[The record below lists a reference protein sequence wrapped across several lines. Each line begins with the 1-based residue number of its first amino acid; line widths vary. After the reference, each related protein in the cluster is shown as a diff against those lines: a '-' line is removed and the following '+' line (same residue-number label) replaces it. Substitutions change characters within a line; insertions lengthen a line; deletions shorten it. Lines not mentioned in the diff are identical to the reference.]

1 MGSRNSAW
9 NWKCLWTINY
19 FSNVL
24 LFQWKAVLD
33 KWSFP
38 DGEVSE
44 GTEKINLKN
53 LHKTFKDTKFHGLVS
68 IQFLYVLG
76 KFFGLDIPVPKN
88 AITEL
93 YKNLSY
99 KTLSGARNL
108 EFSAVS
114 DLILEI
120 SFQIKRS
127 TLLNRKRK
135 EEDEKINVKIKEEH
149 DFFLTTWWIW
159 GGTGRGPV

>member
-1 MGSRNSAW
+1 M
-9 NWKCLWTINY
+9 
-19 FSNVL
+19 
-24 LFQWKAVLD
+24 
-33 KWSFP
+33 P
-38 DGEVSE
+38 E

-53 LHKTFKDTKFHGLVS
+53 LYKTFKDTKFHGLVS

-127 TLLNRKRK
+127 TLLNKKRK

-149 DFFLTTWWIW
+149 DFFLTT
-159 GGTGRGPV
+159 

>member
-1 MGSRNSAW
+1 MEGCPWQMIFSWWWGAW
-9 NWKCLWTINY
+9 RYRKNKLKKSVQDVQRYKISWI
-19 FSNVL
+19 
-24 LFQWKAVLD
+24 
-33 KWSFP
+33 SFYS
-38 DGEVSE
+38 VFICAR
-44 GTEKINLKN
+44 KI
-53 LHKTFKDTKFHGLVS
+53 
-68 IQFLYVLG
+68 
-76 KFFGLDIPVPKN
+76 FGLDIPVPKN

-149 DFFLTTWWIW
+149 GFFLTTWWIW

>member
-1 MGSRNSAW
+1 MFY
-9 NWKCLWTINY
+9 Y
-19 FSNVL
+19 FSGRLSLTNDL
-24 LFQWKAVLD
+24 LIV
-33 KWSFP
+33 P

-44 GTEKINLKN
+44 GTEKINLKY
-53 LHKTFKDTKFHGLVS
+53 LYKTFKDTKFHGLVS

-108 EFSAVS
+108 EFSTVS

-135 EEDEKINVKIKEEH
+135 EEDEKINGKIKEEH
-149 DFFLTTWWIW
+149 GFFLTTWWIW